1 VNQRR
6 EESYGTMAYM
16 VAMYAIEYPPPT
28 PPWPGPPSFPS
39 STITTPFLSLS
50 PEDRELLHRIEEKLD
65 ELLARSAPESEQV
78 EEIKRRVKEAMEKI
92 LK

>member
-1 VNQRR
+1 M

-16 VAMYAIEYPPPT
+16 VPMYAIEYPPPT
-28 PPWPGPPSFPS
+28 PPWPDPPSFLSPV
-39 STITTPFLSLS
+39 TITTPFLFLS
-50 PEDRELLHRIEEKLD
+50 PVDRALLHRIEEKLD
-65 ELLARSAPESEQV
+65 ELLARSSPESEQV